1 MDTFILLVVIFG
13 LFAWG
18 LWWLLKYTRDTV
30 GENSPLKASRVY
42 QVSELK
48 YFTGFD
54 GIMAS
59 LMVLMGVIL
68 FVQLARMPLPV
79 NDSHSIFFY
88 LVFFVAPLSL
98 LGLGALSFTLQLNH
112 WPYVRDV
119 VIKTNP
125 DDHSLEITFG
135 DRSLTVREGDIERI
149 HAVHGKARISYGYW
163 TYYLSDGDHFIMS
176 SRMPGEE
183 VILEYF
189 PKVPFSISYGKFGF
203 IERMILL

>member
-1 MDTFILLVVIFG
+1 MDTFLLFVVIFG

-18 LWWLLKYTRDTV
+18 LWWLLKFTRDTV
-30 GENSPLKASRVY
+30 GENAPLKVSRVY
-42 QVSELK
+42 QVSKLG

-59 LMVLMGVIL
+59 LMVLMGLIL
-68 FVQLARMPLPV
+68 FVLLARMPLPTHK
-79 NDSHSIFFY
+79 SYSIFFQ
-88 LVFFVAPLSL
+88 LAIFLAPVSL
-98 LGLGALSFTLQLNH
+98 LGLGTLSFALQLNH

-125 DDHSLEITFG
+125 DGNSLEITFG
-135 DRSLTVREGDIERI
+135 DRSLSVREGDMERI

-189 PKVPFSISYGKFGF
+189 PKIPFSISYGKFGF
-203 IERMILL
+203 IKE